1 MASLEHG
8 TKYEIYVKQ
17 FLTNKY
23 KSIWIWNEIPINILH
38 TLKIIPDTQLT
49 CDDIGCD
56 ILAETFDNQ
65 YNFIQCKNYST
76 IGIDNTIN
84 ICDLSGFYNF
94 ISENNFINGIVYYSG
109 CLSAQ
114 ITKRAKNIKYVNL
127 PYNISESIK
136 LCPYSYQIDAYNKLS
151 IPGRNIL
158 TMPCGTGK
166 TYTSYLL
173 SAKYKNIII
182 LSPLISTAE
191 QLYQFYKN
199 YYINSPTHNICVFNC
214 MNKSKIIDL
223 NKQNVIISTY
233 DSVNLIYDKVNSL
246 GDKIIIIDEY
256 HNLSN
261 NNLINE
267 IDYMYK
273 ILQTNSSFLFMSATP
288 HKKLAE
294 YQNIF
299 GTNEYNLSWETAIN
313 NKYICDYKF
322 YYPNADKINVKITEL
337 KTNSILSNLE
347 LQKCTLL
354 NKAYYLLECIKEL
367 KIKKVIVFLKSIS
380 ESDEFSKILTLLN
393 TFFTNK
399 LVVSSID
406 CNTKKGERSKILS
419 RFKNKNDSV
428 NILCNVHILDE
439 GIDIPECDSVYLTH
453 PNYNPINFI
462 QRISRCNR
470 IKPISSGVAY
480 IANVLIWAKDE
491 SKILNV
497 DKLIS
502 EYLKINGDNSIN
514 NEYIRNNYIIEQNN
528 KLAYNN
534 DNTINNNDINI
545 ITNSKYKKFIE
556 YLTQQEKCYVIYDSM
571 CNIWISYNCILRI
584 LGYTDLKKNKHR
596 FNISNDWFNSFENIF
611 KHSDLNTIK
620 PDYQKPTEKYINKN
634 GVYLLLYKS
643 NKPKAKTLLSILNTN
658 K

>member
-23 KSIWIWNEIPINILH
+23 KSIWLWNEIPINILH
-38 TLKIIPDTQLT
+38 ALKIIPDTQIT

-94 ISENNFINGIVYYSG
+94 MAENNFLNGIVYYSG
-109 CLSAQ
+109 CLSSQ
-114 ITKRAKNIKYVNL
+114 ITKRAKNIKYINL

-136 LCPYSYQIDAYNKLS
+136 LVPYLYQIDAYNKLS

-199 YYINSPTHNICVFNC
+199 YYTNSSTHNICVFNC
-214 MNKSKIIDL
+214 MNKSKMIDL

-233 DSVNLIYDKVNSL
+233 DSVNLIYDKVNEL
-246 GDKIIIIDEY
+246 ANKIIIIDEY

-261 NNLINE
+261 NNLSNNT
-267 IDYMYK
+267 DYMYK

-299 GTNEYNLSWETAIN
+299 GTNEYVLSWETAIN
-313 NKYICDYKF
+313 NKYI
-322 YYPNADKINVKITEL
+322 
-337 KTNSILSNLE
+337 
-347 LQKCTLL
+347 
-354 NKAYYLLECIKEL
+354 
-367 KIKKVIVFLKSIS
+367 
-380 ESDEFSKILTLLN
+380 
-393 TFFTNK
+393 
-399 LVVSSID
+399 
-406 CNTKKGERSKILS
+406 
-419 RFKNKNDSV
+419 
-428 NILCNVHILDE
+428 
-439 GIDIPECDSVYLTH
+439 
-453 PNYNPINFI
+453 
-462 QRISRCNR
+462 
-470 IKPISSGVAY
+470 
-480 IANVLIWAKDE
+480 
-491 SKILNV
+491 
-497 DKLIS
+497 
-502 EYLKINGDNSIN
+502 
-514 NEYIRNNYIIEQNN
+514 
-528 KLAYNN
+528 
-534 DNTINNNDINI
+534 
-545 ITNSKYKKFIE
+545 
-556 YLTQQEKCYVIYDSM
+556 
-571 CNIWISYNCILRI
+571 
-584 LGYTDLKKNKHR
+584 
-596 FNISNDWFNSFENIF
+596 
-611 KHSDLNTIK
+611 
-620 PDYQKPTEKYINKN
+620 
-634 GVYLLLYKS
+634 
-643 NKPKAKTLLSILNTN
+643 
-658 K
+658 